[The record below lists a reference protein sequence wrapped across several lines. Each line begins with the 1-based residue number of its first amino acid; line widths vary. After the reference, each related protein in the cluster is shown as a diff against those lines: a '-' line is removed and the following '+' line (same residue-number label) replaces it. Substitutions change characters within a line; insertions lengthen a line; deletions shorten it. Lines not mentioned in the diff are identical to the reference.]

1 MTTLSGVFR
10 VGTRPSRLALTQTRN
25 ALVRLED
32 ILPGCSFEPL
42 PIASIGD
49 RDRSTDLRQSPADF
63 FTRELDRVLLDGEID
78 CAIHSAKD
86 LPPQMPQGIDWFW
99 LPEREEPRDVLIAA
113 AGCSVAD
120 LPESPVIGVSSDRR
134 SDYAS
139 KRFPQAVQKPIRGN
153 IEERIAQLDDGDYD
167 LIIMAAAALVRL
179 NLEERISEWI
189 SLEELPVP
197 DGQGYPAVTFRASDT
212 AMQKL
217 RGRFVK
223 SVTFAGAGAGGA
235 ESCSI
240 AALHELRRCD
250 ICLYD
255 SLSASALLKEIPAS
269 AQAIDVGKRCGA
281 HTMQQDA
288 ITVLICD
295 LVRQGRKVVRLKGG
309 DPGIFGRLA
318 EETEALQ
325 KLHIPFRV
333 IPGISALQMATTATG
348 MLLTR
353 RGESRGFCAMTP
365 RRKGGG
371 TAPVTSA
378 ARAELPIAMFMSIK
392 ASGAVTEELIR
403 DGMDPQTPAAVV
415 FGAGSDSEKI
425 LRSPLCRIA
434 EAVLAEKT
442 DQPGLLLIGSVTRH
456 GFATDSGA
464 LGGRRILLTCS
475 EALQQQAADCV
486 RDFGG
491 YPVQRPLISLQV
503 TDAAVSEIRN
513 LEKYNWI
520 ILTSPSA
527 VRCFMEI
534 VHDAEID
541 LRRIPK
547 IMVCGSGS
555 ARALKEHGLIADA
568 MPQKGYSAEA
578 LLETARGCIKSTDKI
593 LRLRSAKAGIA
604 VTQGLR
610 SMGAEVEDCIIY
622 TNQPLM
628 YDALPEFDAI
638 FFASASAVEV
648 YLEQW
653 GAQQLQNKT
662 ILTIGR
668 PTVKALESA
677 GLKPTLI
684 STEATVP
691 DAISTLASFYIV
703 ESI

>member
-1 MTTLSGVFR
+1 M
-10 VGTRPSRLALTQTRN
+10 
-25 ALVRLED
+25 ED

-49 RDRSTDLRQSPADF
+49 SDRSTDLRVSPADF
-63 FTRELDRVLLDGEID
+63 FTRELDKALLDGEID

-99 LPEREEPRDVLIAA
+99 LPWRKEPRDVMIAA
-113 AGCSVAD
+113 AGCSVTD

-134 SDYAS
+134 AAYAA
-139 KRFPQAVQKPIRGN
+139 KRFPHAVQKTIRGN
-153 IEERIAQLDDGDYD
+153 IEERIAQLDAGEFD

-179 NLEERISEWI
+179 DLEERISEWI
-189 SLEELPVP
+189 PLEELPVP
-197 DGQGYPAVTFRASDT
+197 DGQGYLAVTFRTGDSV
-212 AMQKL
+212 MQKL

-223 SVTFAGAGAGGA
+223 SATFAGAGAGGA
-235 ESCSI
+235 ESCSA
-240 AALHELRRCD
+240 AALHELKRSD
-250 ICLYD
+250 VCLYD
-255 SLSASALLKEIPAS
+255 SLSDPALLKEIPAS
-269 AQAIDVGKRCGA
+269 AKAIDVGKRCGA
-281 HTMQQDA
+281 HTMPQDD

-318 EETEALQ
+318 EEVDALQ
-325 KLHIPFRV
+325 ELRIPFRV
-333 IPGISALQMATTATG
+333 IPGISALQSATTATG

-353 RGESRGFCAMTP
+353 RGESRGFCVMTP

-392 ASGAVTEELIR
+392 AAASVTEELIR

-425 LRSPLCRIA
+425 LRSPVCRIA
-434 EAVLAEKT
+434 EAASDEKT
-442 DQPGLLLIGSVTRH
+442 GQPGLLLIGSVTRH
-456 GFATDSGA
+456 GFASDSGA
-464 LGGRRILLTCS
+464 LGGKRVLLTCS

-491 YPVQRPLISLQV
+491 LPIQRPLISLRA
-503 TDAAVSEIRN
+503 TDAAVSQIRQIESFDW
-513 LEKYNWI
+513 L

-527 VRCFMEI
+527 VRCFMDL
-534 VHDAEID
+534 VYDAEID

-578 LLETARGCIKSTDKI
+578 LLETAGECIKSTDRI

-604 VTQGLR
+604 VTRELR

-622 TNQPLM
+622 TNNPLK

-638 FFASASAVEV
+638 FFASASAVVV

-653 GAQQLQNKT
+653 GEAPLQNKT

-668 PTVKALESA
+668 PTAKALEGA
-677 GLKPTLI
+677 GLKPTLV
-684 STEATVP
+684 SAEAAVP
-691 DAISTLASFYIV
+691 DAVNTLASFYTV